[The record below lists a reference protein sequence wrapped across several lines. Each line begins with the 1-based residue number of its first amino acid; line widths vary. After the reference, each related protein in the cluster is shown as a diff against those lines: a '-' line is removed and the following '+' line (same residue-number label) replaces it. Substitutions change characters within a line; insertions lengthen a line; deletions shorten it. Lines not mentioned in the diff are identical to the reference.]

1 MITKDQLENIDK
13 DILFIEYQKVC
24 TELEKMQADYK
35 ILKELYIQNTQS
47 LLEAQNQ
54 IIKNY
59 NNALDNIRITV
70 PNTYKIKENN

>member
-13 DILFIEYQKVC
+13 DILFTEYQKVC
-24 TELEKMQADYK
+24 TDLEKMQADYK
-35 ILKELYIQNTQS
+35 VLKELYIQNTQS

-59 NNALDNIRITV
+59 NNALDNIRIAV